1 MPVDNTILI
10 INKKN
15 YFNDVNSTIISL
27 QVPMVCRSF
36 TNVGRSGRTK
46 SNPTKSNPS
55 IDSINKTVKGKKL
68 SLAAKRRDSKIL
80 KRLRINPGN

>member
-1 MPVDNTILI
+1 MPVDNTIL
-10 INKKN
+10 NKKN

-36 TNVGRSGRTK
+36 TNVDRSGRTK
-46 SNPTKSNPS
+46 SNPS
-55 IDSINKTVKGKKL
+55 IDLINKTVKGKKL
-68 SLAAKRRDSKIL
+68 PLTAKRGDSKIL

>member
-1 MPVDNTILI
+1 MPLDNTIL
-10 INKKN
+10 NKKN

-46 SNPTKSNPS
+46 SNTS
-55 IDSINKTVKGKKL
+55 IDLINKTMKGKKL
-68 SLAAKRRDSKIL
+68 PLRGGILWQSMLAGLMNVGDVRKFV
-80 KRLRINPGN
+80 